1 MHIYEVRP
9 RKNRR
14 GFALIGDA
22 LLVGRLWFVAI
33 TFSTILLS
41 LGCQKKTAA
50 RNPDSE
56 SKNELNE
63 NTKPLQA
70 ADLVGYDGTK
80 LRKSVDNITKDNDKH
95 NKEIENVIDEEKP

>member
-9 RKNRR
+9 RKDRS
-14 GFALIGDA
+14 GFDLISDA
-22 LLVGRLWFVAI
+22 LPFGRLWFVAI

-41 LGCQKKTAA
+41 SGCQKKTGA
-50 RNPDSE
+50 RNPDSQ

-80 LRKSVDNITKDNDKH
+80 LRKSVDKITKDNDKH
-95 NKEIENVIDEEKP
+95 NKEIENITKEQ